1 MARCGQL
8 RLRERTPM
16 GYGPVIIDPVWGK
29 NYHAE
34 ECRCQTCVE
43 GIIRQ
48 DGSKMYPDQPNKKR
62 GSRQNAV

>member
-1 MARCGQL
+1 
-8 RLRERTPM
+8 M